1 MKKKVLLIALAAIL
15 LVGASIGG
23 TLAWLTAK
31 TDTITNTFTVG
42 NITMSLSET
51 ARTYKIVP
59 GAEISKDPKITI
71 TAGSEK
77 CYVFVKI
84 DNNLKLT
91 INNAETVV
99 GTPNIVADNWKLI
112 DGSTNIY
119 AYYGGDTSP
128 KAVDASETEQI
139 LEVFTQVT
147 IDGDLVTETNIGS
160 LKDKTIKITAYA
172 HQSDNTDYAAAMAAA
187 KALTW

>member
-42 NITMSLSET
+42 NIAMSLSET
-51 ARTYKIVP
+51 TTAYKIVP

-84 DNNLKLT
+84 DNDLKLT
-91 INNAETVV
+91 INGVETVV
-99 GTPNIVADNWKLI
+99 GTPNIVAANWKPI
-112 DGSTNIY
+112 ETNSNIY
-119 AYYGGDTSP
+119 VYYGEGIDP
-128 KAVDASETEQI
+128 AIVDASTAAQELQ
-139 LEVFTQVT
+139 VFTKVT
-147 IDGDLVTETNIGS
+147 ISGADVTETNIGS